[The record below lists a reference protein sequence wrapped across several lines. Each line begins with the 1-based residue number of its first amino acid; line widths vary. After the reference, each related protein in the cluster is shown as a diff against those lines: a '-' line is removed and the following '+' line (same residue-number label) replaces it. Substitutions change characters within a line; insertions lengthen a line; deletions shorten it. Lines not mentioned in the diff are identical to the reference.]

1 MAPEIE
7 ATHSIAARQQ
17 TLVESAKALRGH
29 DAAPPCAEPCRGW
42 EVVGNWWGELGRSV
56 EGATAPFNELDP
68 EPPKLRPSPTERRLG
83 DQELVEDLAGV
94 GGAAPADEH
103 GDR

>member
-68 EPPKLRPSPTERRLG
+68 EPPSSTLRRWSVDWEIRNSSRISPE
-83 DQELVEDLAGV
+83 
-94 GGAAPADEH
+94 
-103 GDR
+103 